1 MLTLENGQ
9 FLKVLNLL
17 LTIQSSNQAPLY
29 FVKLAENLRSFKKKN
44 LCMNFYKSFSHDCQ
58 DLQVNN
64 R

>member
-29 FVKLAENLRSFKKKN
+29 FVKLAENLRSFKKKKPVYEF
-44 LCMNFYKSFSHDCQ
+44 L
-58 DLQVNN
+58 
-64 R
+64 